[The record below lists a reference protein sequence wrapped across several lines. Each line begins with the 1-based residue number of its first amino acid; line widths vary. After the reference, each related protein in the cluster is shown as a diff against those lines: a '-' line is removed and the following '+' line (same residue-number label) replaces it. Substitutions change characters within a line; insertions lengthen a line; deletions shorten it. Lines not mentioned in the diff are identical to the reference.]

1 MQSVLLFIV
10 PPVHNAD
17 DETGRDREE
26 EMNEGRKVRNKEE
39 KKKERIERGGKEMK
53 YDRKEGRYKEMSRRV
68 SE

>member
-1 MQSVLLFIV
+1 
-10 PPVHNAD
+10 
-17 DETGRDREE
+17 
-26 EMNEGRKVRNKEE
+26 MNEGRKVRNKEE